1 MIGAGQLARM
11 TYQAAIDYGIDFLV
25 LAQSRHD
32 PAASA
37 GAPALIGSPHD
48 YSDLERAAK
57 RGGVITFDHEL
68 VPRAHIIA
76 LEEAGHRLHPGSR
89 ALLMSQDKLALR
101 QSLPTLTEGSVPM
114 PGFGAARDV
123 AGVERFAEEYGWPVV
138 LKARGGGY
146 DGRGVH
152 VATTPAEVA
161 NILRTAGEAREAC
174 FVVEEHLDLAQEFV
188 VLSARSPSGAVAQ
201 YPCIA
206 TYQQEGMLRELT
218 MPALLD
224 PGIEA
229 EATELARAI
238 VAGIGATGVC
248 AVEFFLTGD
257 KRLLVNELALRPHNS
272 GHATIEAAATSQ
284 FHQHLRAILD
294 WPLGST
300 ALHSPA
306 ATVNIIG
313 QQNGVDPRSRIRQGL
328 QVPGAQIHLYDKD
341 VRLERKLGHVTA
353 LGHSV
358 PEALATARRAVEA
371 LLSE

>member
-11 TYQAAIDYGIDFLV
+11 TYQAAIDYGLDFSV
-25 LAQSRHD
+25 LGQSRRD

-37 GAPALIGSPHD
+37 GAPVLVGSPND
-48 YSDLERAAK
+48 YRDLERAAR

-68 VPRAHIIA
+68 VPRAHIVA

-89 ALLMSQDKLALR
+89 ALLLSQDKLALR
-101 QSLPTLTEGSVPM
+101 ERLSTLTRGSVPM
-114 PGFGAARDV
+114 PRFAAAAEVPD
-123 AGVERFAEEYGWPVV
+123 VERFAEEYGWPVV

-152 VATTPAEVA
+152 VATTPLEAA
-161 NILRTAGEAREAC
+161 HILQTAGAAAEAC

-188 VLSARSPSGAVAQ
+188 VLSARSPSGAVVQ

-224 PGIEA
+224 PDIEA
-229 EATELARAI
+229 KATELARAI

-248 AVEFFLTGD
+248 AVEFFLTSDG
-257 KRLLVNELALRPHNS
+257 RLLVNELALRPHNS

-300 ALHSPA
+300 GLHGPA

-313 QQNGVDPRSRIRQGL
+313 QRNGVDPRSRIREGL
-328 QVPGAQIHLYDKD
+328 RVPGAQIHLYDKD
-341 VRLERKLGHVTA
+341 VRPERKVGHVTA